1 MTQPNRMGHYINI
14 KNKQADILW
23 FPKQMSGVGAEI
35 EKSSTDGKETMKR
48 FVMMSSVSAC
58 RNNVKIE
65 NVITKCE
72 MSSDTKLPDDLLVS
86 FISQLQSRHSER
98 QWTNSGAHYGQSLE
112 NPSHKKTFWSD
123 QIKGL

>member
-1 MTQPNRMGHYINI
+1 
-14 KNKQADILW
+14 
-23 FPKQMSGVGAEI
+23 MSGVGAEI
-35 EKSSTDGKETMKR
+35 EKSSIDGKETMKR

-72 MSSDTKLPDDLLVS
+72 MSSDTELPGDLLVS

-98 QWTNSGAHYGQSLE
+98 Q
-112 NPSHKKTFWSD
+112 
-123 QIKGL
+123 